1 MIYEDTYSPRVGMK
15 ADIRATDIGLFFL
28 SETKGDFRMTM
39 VEIIEKKKFGREL
52 TKEEITFFARAA
64 ADHSVPDYQL
74 SALLMAIRLNGMTDR
89 ETTDLTLAMRD
100 SGDIAD
106 LSGMPC
112 IKVDKHSTGGVGDT
126 TTLVLAPLVAACGAP
141 VAKMSGRGLG
151 HTGGTLDK
159 LESIPGL
166 SVGLPVEDFIR
177 QVKEI
182 GVAVVGQTGH
192 LAPADKTLYSL
203 RDVTSTVDSLPL
215 IVSSILSKKL
225 AAGSDAIVLDVKT
238 GSGAIMHTLEDSL
251 ALAQNMVRVGEL
263 AGKPIVALVSGM
275 DQPLGTHVGNALEVK
290 EAIDILAGRAGGDL
304 LEVSLT
310 LGGYML
316 HLAGKAETP
325 ENGQK
330 MMKQAIDSGAGLEK
344 LKQMIAAQ
352 GGDPSVC
359 DDVTRLPRAKV
370 IRPVA
375 CGVAGWVTKMDTM
388 ALGLAAQAMG
398 AGRLTAEDK
407 LDYSVGFVL
416 QVRIGDRV
424 EADTPLCVLHARSE
438 EDADRAE
445 ASVRAA
451 ITFGEE
457 PCGRVPNFFAV
468 VTKDGIRLTEADA

>member
-1 MIYEDTYSPRVGMK
+1 
-15 ADIRATDIGLFFL
+15 
-28 SETKGDFRMTM
+28 MTM
-39 VEIIEKKKFGREL
+39 LEIIEKKKFGQEL
-52 TKEEITFFARAA
+52 TKEEIAFFANAA
-64 ADHSVPDYQL
+64 AENSVPAYQL

-106 LSGMPC
+106 LSPIPG

-166 SVGLPVEDFIR
+166 SVALSVEDFIR
-177 QVKEI
+177 QVKEV

-238 GSGAIMHTLEDSL
+238 GSGAIMHTLEDSITL
-251 ALAQNMVRVGEL
+251 AEKMVQVGVL

-316 HLAGKAETP
+316 MLAGKAETP
-325 ENGQK
+325 EAGQE
-330 MMKQAIDSGAGLEK
+330 MMRQAIASGAGLRK
-344 LKQMIAAQ
+344 LKEMIAAQ

-370 IRPVA
+370 VRPVS
-375 CGVAGWVTKMDTM
+375 CGVSGWVTKMDTM
-388 ALGLAAQAMG
+388 ALGTAAQAMG
-398 AGRLTAEDK
+398 AGRLKVDDR
-407 LDYSVGFVL
+407 LDYAVGFVL
-416 QVRIGDRV
+416 NVRIGDRV

-438 EDADRAE
+438 ADADRAE
-445 ASVRAA
+445 AAVRAA
-451 ITFGEE
+451 VAIGQE

-468 VTKDGIRLTEADA
+468 VTKDGIRRLEANA

>member
-1 MIYEDTYSPRVGMK
+1 
-15 ADIRATDIGLFFL
+15 
-28 SETKGDFRMTM
+28 MTM
-39 VEIIEKKKFGREL
+39 LEIIEKKKFGQEL
-52 TKEEITFFARAA
+52 TKEEITFFANAA
-64 ADHSVPDYQL
+64 AEKSVPDYQL

-100 SGDIAD
+100 SGDTAD
-106 LSGMPC
+106 LSAIPG

-166 SVGLPVEDFIR
+166 SVSLSVEDFIR

-182 GVAVVGQTGH
+182 GVAVVGQTGR

-251 ALAQNMVRVGEL
+251 KLAESMVRVGEL

-310 LGGYML
+310 LGGFML
-316 HLAGKAETP
+316 YLAAKAETP
-325 ENGQK
+325 AAGK
-330 MMKQAIDSGAGLEK
+330 DMMKQAIDSGAGLEK
-344 LKQMIAAQ
+344 LRQMIAAQ
-352 GGDPSVC
+352 GGDPAVC
-359 DDVTRLPRAKV
+359 DDVTRLPQAKV
-370 IRPVA
+370 VRPVA
-375 CGVAGWVTKMDTM
+375 CGAAGWVAKMDTM

-398 AGRLTAEDK
+398 AGRMKVDDE

-445 ASVRAA
+445 TAVRAA
-451 ITFGEE
+451 ITFSRE
-457 PCGRVPNFFAV
+457 PCGRVPNFHAV
-468 VTKDGIRLTEADA
+468 VTKDGVRRLGADS

>member
-1 MIYEDTYSPRVGMK
+1 
-15 ADIRATDIGLFFL
+15 
-28 SETKGDFRMTM
+28 MTM
-39 VEIIEKKKFGREL
+39 LEIIEKKKFGQEL
-52 TKEEITFFARAA
+52 TKEEITFFVNAA
-64 ADHSVPDYQL
+64 AEKSVPDYQL

-89 ETTDLTLAMRD
+89 ETVDLTLAMRD

-106 LSGMPC
+106 LSAIPG

-126 TTLVLAPLVAACGAP
+126 TTLVLAPLVAACGVP

-159 LESIPGL
+159 LESIPGMSVTL
-166 SVGLPVEDFIR
+166 SVEDFIR

-182 GVAVVGQTGH
+182 GVAVVGQTGK

-225 AAGSDAIVLDVKT
+225 AAGTDAIVLDVKT
-238 GSGAIMHTLEDSL
+238 GSGAIMHTLEDSITL
-251 ALAQNMVRVGEL
+251 AGNLVYIGLL
-263 AGKPIVALVSGM
+263 AGKSIVAVVTGM

-316 HLAGKAETP
+316 QLGGKAETP
-325 ENGQK
+325 EAGKQ
-330 MMKQAIDSGAGLEK
+330 MMKQAIDSGAGLAK

-359 DDVTRLPRAKV
+359 DDVTRLPQAKV
-370 IRPVA
+370 VREVK
-375 CGVAGWVTKMDTM
+375 CGAGGWITKMDTM

-398 AGRLTAEDK
+398 AGRMKADDE

-416 QVRIGDRV
+416 NVRIGDRV

-438 EDADRAE
+438 ADADRAE
-445 ASVRAA
+445 TAVRVAVT
-451 ITFGEE
+451 IGLEK
-457 PCGRVPNFFAV
+457 CGRVPEFFAI
-468 VTKDGIRLTEADA
+468 VTKDGILRLGADE